1 MSFVR
6 PITTIPLYGTVC
18 RRVLVGLS
26 VLGARGETAHWFR
39 FDTGCDITTLS
50 EDVATALGLPLG
62 GASVTIR
69 GSTGTSAGRLID
81 VRFRFPPDDLSGN
94 PEPLLAARWAVVNG
108 RTDLALLSLH
118 DVHEHFALW
127 TDDTHLYFTNR

>member
-6 PITTIPLYGTVC
+6 PILGYALSGTVC
-18 RRVLVGLS
+18 RRVFVPLFVG
-26 VLGARGETAHWFR
+26 GANSETAHSFR
-39 FDTGCDITTLS
+39 FDTGCDITTVS
-50 EDVATALGLPLG
+50 EDVATALGLPPG
-62 GASVTIR
+62 GPSVSIR

-94 PEPLLAARWAVVNG
+94 PEPLLAARWAVVSG

-127 TDDTHLYFTNR
+127 TDDTHMYFTNR

>member
-6 PITTIPLYGTVC
+6 PILGYALYGTVC
-18 RRVLVGLS
+18 RRVFVLLFVG
-26 VLGARGETAHWFR
+26 GASGETVHSFR
-39 FDTGCDITTLS
+39 FDTGCDITTVS
-50 EDVATALGLPLG
+50 EDVATALGLPPG
-62 GASVTIR
+62 GPTVTIR
-69 GSTGTSAGRLID
+69 GATGNRSGRLID

-94 PEPLLAARWAVVNG
+94 PAPLRAARWAVVSG

-127 TDDTHLYFTNR
+127 TDDTHMYFTNR